1 MSVGAKTIA
10 AVLVLAVLGFAGG
23 YAVASA
29 GETPTP
35 KPGKVTRGELPAV
48 PAAGSAPRIAVLGT
62 AAALPRKRAKVTKK
76 KASPA
81 PSSGGTTPPSSEAT
95 PPPASTPAPS
105 QPPSNPPSNPPQSTP
120 APDIIEG

>member
-1 MSVGAKTIA
+1 MSVGAKTIM

-29 GETPTP
+29 GEKP
-35 KPGKVTRGELPAV
+35 KPKPAKVTSGELPSV
-48 PAAGSAPRIAVLGT
+48 PAAGAAPRIAVLGT
-62 AAALPRKRAKVTKK
+62 AAALPQQRAKVTKK

-95 PPPASTPAPS
+95 PPPASTPAQS
-105 QPPSNPPSNPPQSTP
+105 QPPPQSTP
-120 APDIIEG
+120 PPDIIEG